1 MSEAKGRRNEASD
14 EDVYALVYWGRGSA
28 FVTGWG
34 VTPFNASSVL
44 LKNSSSLNPVLS
56 VIKYSV
62 VSKFL
67 ISFFSYT

>member
-14 EDVYALVYWGRGSA
+14 EDVYAVVYWGRGSA

-44 LKNSSSLNPVLS
+44 NVWS
-56 VIKYSV
+56 
-62 VSKFL
+62 
-67 ISFFSYT
+67 